1 MLTDTEPEKLPPF
14 GVIAGVA
21 TTSDVETVT
30 LRMKL
35 VVLVTPPPVD
45 VTTIL

>member
-1 MLTDTEPEKLPPF
+1 MLTETEPEKLPPF

-21 TTSDVETVT
+21 TTNEAETVT
-30 LRMKL
+30 LKMKL